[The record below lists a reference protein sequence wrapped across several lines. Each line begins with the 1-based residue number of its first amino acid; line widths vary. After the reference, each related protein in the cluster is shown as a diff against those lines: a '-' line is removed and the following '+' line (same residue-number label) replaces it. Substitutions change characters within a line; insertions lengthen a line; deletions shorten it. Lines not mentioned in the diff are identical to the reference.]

1 MKNLVLRGAVEAN
14 TIVMI
19 VIVVLLLVA
28 LIVLPMIT
36 NKKRQNHVQELHNS
50 IAVGDT
56 VKTVGGIVG
65 KIIAINDV
73 NAVDK
78 EFVLETGVDGSKAT
92 MVFDFN
98 AIYQVMSKATKP
110 VEVKKEAAPAEKPV
124 EVAVEEKTADAA
136 VEEKTDDKPAEKTEN
151 K

>member
-1 MKNLVLRGAVEAN
+1 MKNLVLMCAEEATN
-14 TIVMI
+14 KTSTTIIMV

-36 NKKRQNHVQELHNS
+36 NKKRQKQVQELHNS

-65 KIIAINDV
+65 KIVAINDV

-78 EFVLETGVDGSKAT
+78 EFVLETGLDGSKST

-98 AIYQVMSKATKP
+98 AIYQVMSKSGKP
-110 VEVKKEAAPAEKPV
+110 AEAKKEEVKPV
-124 EVAVEEKTADAA
+124 EVAVEEK
-136 VEEKTDDKPAEKTEN
+136 VEEKSADETES

>member
-1 MKNLVLRGAVEAN
+1 MKNLVLMCAEEATN
-14 TIVMI
+14 KTSTIIMV

-36 NKKRQNHVQELHNS
+36 NKKRQKQGQELHNS

-65 KIIAINDV
+65 KIVAINDV

-78 EFVLETGVDGSKAT
+78 EFVLETGLDGSKST

-98 AIYQVMSKATKP
+98 AIYQVMSKSGKP
-110 VEVKKEAAPAEKPV
+110 AEAKKEEVKPV
-124 EVAVEEKTADAA
+124 EVAAEEKVEEKSAD
-136 VEEKTDDKPAEKTEN
+136 ETES

>member
-1 MKNLVLRGAVEAN
+1 MKNLVLLCAEEATN
-14 TIVMI
+14 KTSTIIMV

-36 NKKRQNHVQELHNS
+36 NKKRQKQVQELHNS

-65 KIIAINDV
+65 KIVAINDV

-78 EFVLETGVDGSKAT
+78 EFVLETGLDGSKST

-98 AIYQVMSKATKP
+98 AIYQVMSKSGKP
-110 VEVKKEAAPAEKPV
+110 AEAKKEEVKPV
-124 EVAVEEKTADAA
+124 EVAVEEK
-136 VEEKTDDKPAEKTEN
+136 VEEKSADETES

>member
-1 MKNLVLRGAVEAN
+1 MKNLVLMCAEEATN
-14 TIVMI
+14 KTSTIIMV

-36 NKKRQNHVQELHNS
+36 NKKRQKQVQELHNS

-65 KIIAINDV
+65 KIVAINDV

-78 EFVLETGVDGSKAT
+78 EFVLETGLDGSKST

-98 AIYQVMSKATKP
+98 AIYQVMSKSGKP
-110 VEVKKEAAPAEKPV
+110 AEAKKEEVKLV
-124 EVAVEEKTADAA
+124 EVAAEEKVEEKSAD
-136 VEEKTDDKPAEKTEN
+136 ETES

>member
-1 MKNLVLRGAVEAN
+1 MKNLVLMCAEEATN
-14 TIVMI
+14 KTSTIIMV

-36 NKKRQNHVQELHNS
+36 NKKRQKQVQELHNS

-65 KIIAINDV
+65 KIVAINDV

-78 EFVLETGVDGSKAT
+78 EFVLETGLDGSKST

-98 AIYQVMSKATKP
+98 AIYQVLSKSGKP
-110 VEVKKEAAPAEKPV
+110 AEAKKEEVKPV
-124 EVAVEEKTADAA
+124 EVAAEEKVEEKSAD
-136 VEEKTDDKPAEKTEN
+136 ETES

>member
-1 MKNLVLRGAVEAN
+1 MKNLVLMCAEEATN
-14 TIVMI
+14 KTSTIIMV

-36 NKKRQNHVQELHNS
+36 NKKRQKQVQELHNS

-65 KIIAINDV
+65 KIVAINDV

-78 EFVLETGVDGSKAT
+78 EFVLETGLDGSKST

-98 AIYQVMSKATKP
+98 AIYQVMSKSGKP
-110 VEVKKEAAPAEKPV
+110 AEAKKEEVKPV
-124 EVAVEEKTADAA
+124 EVAAEEKVEEKSAD
-136 VEEKTDDKPAEKTEN
+136 ETES

>member
-1 MKNLVLRGAVEAN
+1 MRNLVLLNAAMNKES
-14 TIVMI
+14 IIMI
-19 VIVVLLLVA
+19 VVVVLLLVA

-36 NKKRQNHVQELHNS
+36 NKKRQKQVQELHNS

-65 KIIAINDV
+65 KIVAINDV

-78 EFVLETGVDGSKAT
+78 EVVLETGLDGSKST

-98 AIYQVMSKATKP
+98 AIYQVMSKAAKP
-110 VEVKKEAAPAEKPV
+110 AEAKKEEAKTEEKPV
-124 EVAVEEKTADAA
+124 EVAADEKSAD
-136 VEEKTDDKPAEKTEN
+136 ETES

>member
-36 NKKRQNHVQELHNS
+36 NKKRQKQVQELHNS
-50 IAVGDT
+50 IAVSDT

-78 EFVLETGVDGSKAT
+78 ELS
-92 MVFDFN
+92 
-98 AIYQVMSKATKP
+98 S
-110 VEVKKEAAPAEKPV
+110 
-124 EVAVEEKTADAA
+124 
-136 VEEKTDDKPAEKTEN
+136 KPALTEA
-151 K
+151 KPLWSSTSTLFIR

>member
-1 MKNLVLRGAVEAN
+1 MKNLVLMCAEEATN
-14 TIVMI
+14 KTSTIIMV

-36 NKKRQNHVQELHNS
+36 NKKRQKQVQELHNS

-65 KIIAINDV
+65 KIVAINDV

-78 EFVLETGVDGSKAT
+78 EFVLETGLDGSKST

-98 AIYQVMSKATKP
+98 AIYQVMSKSGKP
-110 VEVKKEAAPAEKPV
+110 TEAKKEEVKPV
-124 EVAVEEKTADAA
+124 EVAAEEKVEEKSAD
-136 VEEKTDDKPAEKTEN
+136 ETES

>member
-1 MKNLVLRGAVEAN
+1 MKNLVLMCAEEATN
-14 TIVMI
+14 KTSTIIMV

-36 NKKRQNHVQELHNS
+36 NKKRQKQVQELHNS

-65 KIIAINDV
+65 KIVAINDV

-78 EFVLETGVDGSKAT
+78 EFVLETGLDGSKST

-98 AIYQVMSKATKP
+98 SIYQVMSKSGKP
-110 VEVKKEAAPAEKPV
+110 AEAKKEEVKPV
-124 EVAVEEKTADAA
+124 EVAAEEKVEEKSAD
-136 VEEKTDDKPAEKTEN
+136 ETES

>member
-1 MKNLVLRGAVEAN
+1 MKNLVLMCAEEATN
-14 TIVMI
+14 KTSTTIIMV

-36 NKKRQNHVQELHNS
+36 NKKRQKQVQELHNS

-65 KIIAINDV
+65 KIVAIND
-73 NAVDK
+73 VDK
-78 EFVLETGVDGSKAT
+78 EFVLETGLDGSKST

-98 AIYQVMSKATKP
+98 AIYQVMSKSGKP
-110 VEVKKEAAPAEKPV
+110 AEAKKEEVKPV
-124 EVAVEEKTADAA
+124 EVAAEEKVEEKSAD
-136 VEEKTDDKPAEKTEN
+136 ETES

>member
-1 MKNLVLRGAVEAN
+1 MNPQQ
-14 TIVMI
+14 IIMI
-19 VIVVLLLVA
+19 VIIAVLLVA
-28 LIVLPMIT
+28 MIVLPMIT
-36 NKKRQNHVQELHNS
+36 NKRRQKQVQEMHNA

-65 KIIAINDV
+65 KIVAINDI

-78 EFVLETGVDGSKAT
+78 EFVLETGLEGSKST

-98 AIYQVMSKATKP
+98 AIYQVMSKAGAP
-110 VEVKKEAAPAEKPV
+110 APAEA
-124 EVAVEEKTADAA
+124 VAAA
-136 VEEKTDDKPAEKTEN
+136 EKTDAADVPAEEK